1 MMRYLDLQVNGYA
14 GVDFNSDDL
23 DAAGLRRACERLA
36 QDGTERILATVITD
50 HLPTMAARLR
60 RLVELRSQDELVRR
74 VIAGLHV
81 EGPFISPQDGYRGAH
96 PADAVRSA
104 DEDAMR
110 RLLDAGDGLV
120 RVVTLA
126 PEQDEQAKV
135 TALLARQGVVIS
147 AGHTNA
153 SLDELRRAC
162 DAGLTLF
169 THLGNGCP
177 MLLPRHDNIIQR
189 ALYLRDR
196 LICCF
201 IADGVHVPFM
211 ALGNYIATAGVDR
224 CIVVSDA
231 MAAAGLGAGR
241 HRLGRWEVDVGDDGA
256 AWAPD
261 RSHLVGS
268 AMSLRQAHE
277 NLAIHLGLDEAACRR
292 LLYENPALYMA

>member
-1 MMRYLDLQVNGYA
+1 MRYIDLQVNGYA
-14 GVDFNSDDL
+14 GVDFNSDNL
-23 DAAGLRRACERLA
+23 GAADLRRACERLV
-36 QDGTERILATVITD
+36 QDGTDQILATVITD
-50 HLPTMAARLR
+50 HLPVMTARLR
-60 RLVELRSQDELVRR
+60 RLVELREQDDLARR

-96 PADAVRSA
+96 PADAVQPA
-104 DEDAMR
+104 DTEAMR
-110 RLLDAGDGLV
+110 HLLDAGNGLV

-126 PEQDEQAKV
+126 PEQDEGAKV
-135 TALLARQGVVIS
+135 TAMLARQGVAIS
-147 AGHTNA
+147 AGHTDA
-153 SLDELRRAC
+153 SLDQLRRAC

-189 ALYLRDR
+189 ALHLRDR
-196 LICCF
+196 LTCCF

-211 ALGNYIATAGVDR
+211 ALGNYITCVGFDR

-231 MAAAGLGAGR
+231 MAAAGLGPGR

-261 RSHLVGS
+261 QSHLIGS
-268 AMSLRQAHE
+268 AMSLRQAHQ
-277 NLAIHLGLDEAACRR
+277 NLGAHLNLSESDCHR
-292 LLYENPALYMA
+292 LLYENPRAYLP